1 MAFKKVIVLESTI
14 ALLKQKAC
22 ENPECP
28 VEALVILE
36 IYNSYLTNEN
46 LPQESSIA
54 CFGEFILY
62 HTKKLEI
69 HKNNHMGVF
78 LLKAHYV
85 KNILSDQPFGCS
97 MGLFKNRRK
106 VVTSIRKAI
115 SSVDLSLDKHFDQ
128 TDSISSELISL
139 IGLIIENYSSW
150 RNASQSTQT
159 IAGLIVYN
167 YKKGPLKRTVEKLS
181 INQLRKWETLVTTY
195 ISLMLI
201 RPFEVKLCFK
211 GFTRLVFV
219 PPTIM

>member
-1 MAFKKVIVLESTI
+1 MAFKKAIVLESTI

-54 CFGEFILY
+54 CFGELILY

-78 LLKAHYV
+78 MLKAHYV

-97 MGLFKNRRK
+97 MGLFKNGRK

-139 IGLIIENYSSW
+139 IGLIIENYSSS
-150 RNASQSTQT
+150 RNASQSTQA

-167 YKKGPLKRTVEKLS
+167 YKKGTLKRTVDKVS
-181 INQLRKWETLVTTY
+181 INQLRK
-195 ISLMLI
+195 
-201 RPFEVKLCFK
+201 
-211 GFTRLVFV
+211 
-219 PPTIM
+219 